1 MKKLLRISIE
11 FTIVTVVLCYLS
23 DVTVNT
29 KYLGSTYFQPFP
41 HLILLT
47 CFACDLLFLYQSRT
61 QKRIHCVPPKKKAL
75 IDYVILW
82 TLFCLIMAIIGL
94 TIDYFFHFK

>member
-1 MKKLLRISIE
+1 MKKMLRISIV

-23 DVTVNT
+23 DVTGNT
-29 KYLGSTYFQPFP
+29 KYLGSTCFQPFP
-41 HLILLT
+41 HLILLM

-61 QKRIHCVPPKKKAL
+61 QKRSQCVPPKKKAL

-82 TLFCLIMAIIGL
+82 TLFCLIMALIGL
-94 TIDYFFHFK
+94 TMDYLTLQ